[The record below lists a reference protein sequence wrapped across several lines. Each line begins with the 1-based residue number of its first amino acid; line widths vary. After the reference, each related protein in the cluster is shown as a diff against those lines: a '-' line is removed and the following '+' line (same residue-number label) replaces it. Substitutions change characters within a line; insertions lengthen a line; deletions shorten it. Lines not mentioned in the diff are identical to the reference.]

1 MSGRFLFG
9 DGGHC
14 GMTKNLPLRKMHF
27 MAQRVRAAGQAMQRK
42 DDCSRPLAQGLC
54 GGIPQDVQDFLRPL
68 AQPAVLSAAGFYDLC
83 AESSCGSGYRPE
95 KRPERGQPI
104 YDRPAWGGMIVSIP
118 AGRHRRL
125 YVAKK
130 RDRRPLSGTPISFWG
145 CLQQPFFDEVK
156 EFLGKTRGRISP

>member
-1 MSGRFLFG
+1 MCPSGHTLLLSGRFLFG

-42 DDCSRPLAQGLC
+42 EDCSRPLSQGLW
-54 GGIPQDVQDFLRPL
+54 GAFRMMFRTSSDRRLRRQSRARQASMIF
-68 AQPAVLSAAGFYDLC
+68 AQK
-83 AESSCGSGYRPE
+83 SSCRSGCRPE

-104 YDRPAWGGMIVSIP
+104 YDRPAWGGMTVPIP

-130 RDRRPLSGTPISFWG
+130 EIGGPFRERLSLFGAVCSS
-145 CLQQPFFDEVK
+145 PFLTK
-156 EFLGKTRGRISP
+156 

>member
-1 MSGRFLFG
+1 MCPSGRTLLLSDRFLLG

-14 GMTKNLPLRKMHF
+14 GMTKNLLLRKMHF

-54 GGIPQDVQDFLRPL
+54 GGIPHDIQDFLRLPV
-68 AQPAVLSAAGFYDLC
+68 QSAVLSAAGFYALC
-83 AESSCGSGYRPE
+83 AESSCGSGYRPA

-104 YDRPAWGGMIVSIP
+104 YDRPAWGGMTLPIP

-130 RDRRPLSGTPISFWG
+130 EIGGPFRERLSLFGAVCSS
-145 CLQQPFFDEVK
+145 PFLTK
-156 EFLGKTRGRISP
+156 